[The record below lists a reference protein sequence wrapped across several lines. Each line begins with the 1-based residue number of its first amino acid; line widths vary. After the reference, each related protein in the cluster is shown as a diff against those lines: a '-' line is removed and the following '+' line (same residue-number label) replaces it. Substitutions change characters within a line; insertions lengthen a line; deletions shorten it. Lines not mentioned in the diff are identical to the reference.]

1 VRHREKEKRN
11 VKGGIQKYK
20 KALIVRK
27 KRERESLIDVEV
39 KYAFTW
45 ASTSKVKILKCFK
58 SWRTRN
64 FLAHNTTDS
73 MLVCFDQQKTH

>member
-11 VKGGIQKYK
+11 VKGGIHKYK

-39 KYAFTW
+39 KYAFT
-45 ASTSKVKILKCFK
+45 
-58 SWRTRN
+58 
-64 FLAHNTTDS
+64 
-73 MLVCFDQQKTH
+73 